1 MTTVN
6 TTRSRDIAN
15 KSSSNSARRTLT
27 LYLYRLARTLGFSVI
42 ISIGTILAVLC
53 LWWLAADLG
62 IVKPI
67 FLPSPSA
74 VWDVTVTSLTKGYR
88 GHLLIYHLG
97 LSLMRI
103 GIAFSIATILAI
115 PLGIMVARLKWVSA
129 ILQPG
134 IHFYRVLPPLSY
146 YMMLVVWMGI
156 GEGSKITLLA
166 LAGFPP
172 VFIAVIEGY
181 RGIPLDRIR
190 AASSLGASNSK
201 ILKHVIL
208 PSLLPDIFTG
218 MRVSMGFIYT
228 TLVSAEMVAATAGIG
243 WVALDASRF
252 LRTDAV
258 FMAVIA
264 MGITGL
270 ILDGVIKFSDKLL
283 IPWRGKG

>member
-1 MTTVN
+1 MTAF
-6 TTRSRDIAN
+6 TTARSRDTTQKAP
-15 KSSSNSARRTLT
+15 SGSPFQTLA
-27 LYLYRLARTLGFSVI
+27 LYLRRLARTVGFSVL
-42 ISIGTILAVLC
+42 ISIGTIIAVIA
-53 LWWLAADLG
+53 LWWLAADVQ

-67 FLPSPSA
+67 FLPSPRA
-74 VWDVTVTSLTKGYR
+74 VWDVTVTSFTKGYR
-88 GHLLIYHLG
+88 GHLLSYHIG

-103 GIAFSIATILAI
+103 GIAFVIATVLAI
-115 PLGIMVARLKWVSA
+115 PLGIIVARLKWVSA

-146 YMMLVVWMGI
+146 YMMLIVWMGI

-201 ILKHVIL
+201 ILKYVIL

-218 MRVSMGFIYT
+218 MRVSMGFVYT

-270 ILDGVIKFSDKLL
+270 ILDGLIKLSDKLL
-283 IPWRGKG
+283 VPWRGKG

>member
-1 MTTVN
+1 MARLDTARDQDTSSTT
-6 TTRSRDIAN
+6 
-15 KSSSNSARRTLT
+15 SSGTLLNAFTLQARGLARRW
-27 LYLYRLARTLGFSVI
+27 GFYVLISV
-42 ISIGTILAVLC
+42 GTILAVIG
-53 LWWLAADLG
+53 LWWLAAYLHL
-62 IVKPI
+62 VKPV
-67 FLPSPSA
+67 FLPSPGA
-74 VWDVTVTSLTKGYR
+74 VWAVTVTSLTEGYR
-88 GHLLIYHLG
+88 GHLLTYHLG

-103 GIAFSIATILAI
+103 GVAFLIATGLAI
-115 PLGIMVARLKWVSA
+115 PLGILVARSKWVSA

-172 VFIAVIEGY
+172 IFIAVIEGY

-201 ILKHVIL
+201 ILKYVIL

-243 WVALDASRF
+243 WLALNASRF

-270 ILDGVIKFSDKLL
+270 ILDGLIKLSDKWLV
-283 IPWRGKG
+283 PWRGKG